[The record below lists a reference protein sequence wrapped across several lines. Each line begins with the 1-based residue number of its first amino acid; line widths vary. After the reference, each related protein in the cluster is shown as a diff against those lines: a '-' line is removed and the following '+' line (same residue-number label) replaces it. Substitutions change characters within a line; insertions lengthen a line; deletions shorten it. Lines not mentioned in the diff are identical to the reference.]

1 MQLDKTKLF
10 GILHDPASGQAIQRQ
25 VRITKVGFG
34 MPSGPDVHAFIDPKG
49 KWTVEVGVYDG
60 ERGKRRP
67 DVKKFENRTE
77 AEAAYNLARRSAAD
91 RKYPR
96 KFNYFVFLKM
106 RSDGNYWHDFDAIE
120 QHGPVPSEIDVVFLA
135 NEPFEFGMQWYTK
148 AELKCH
154 GDGENALRRNELAET
169 PDEKK
174 LAQLAVSR
182 GEKFF
187 EIEAGCYSHGCSY
200 AKGQGDKA
208 PLCKPHGR
216 LFFQL
221 LNSPRIGG
229 TCSFDTTGFRS
240 IQQLYSCIQQIK
252 AMTGRG
258 DVSAGM
264 VQGIPLKLVLR
275 PYKTSHNGT
284 PSIQYGVAL
293 ELRAKTPVELM
304 RLLHGYADEFRE
316 AARLGEP
323 AKQITA
329 PAPVEP
335 EDEAPANPDAD
346 APAMA
351 AEFYPED
358 GPDGPDAEDDQPY
371 ETGEYEDAEPVPT
384 PEIQMPQRA
393 SEAARAPV
401 DAERQAFLSL
411 PIAAR
416 ILKFGEL
423 KNRLVR
429 ACGGSGGEAEYHRL
443 LKEIGGVE
451 KSNQFKTAEDT
462 WQTYAKLC
470 AMVANIEE
478 SLKREAPA
486 EEYQGTF

>member
-10 GILHDPASGQAIQRQ
+10 GILHDAGTGQAIQRQ

-34 MPSGPDVHAFIDPKG
+34 MPSGPDVHAFIDPTG
-49 KWTVEVGVYDG
+49 KWTVEVGVY
-60 ERGKRRP
+60 ENGKRRSNAT
-67 DVKKFENRTE
+67 KFADRVE
-77 AEAAYNLARRSAAD
+77 AEKAYNLARKAAAE

-106 RSDGNYWHDFDAIE
+106 RADGNYWHDFDAIE
-120 QHGPVPSEIDVVFLA
+120 QHGPMPSEIDVVFLA

-154 GDGENALRRNELAET
+154 GDGVNALRRNELAAT
-169 PDEKK
+169 PEEKK
-174 LAQLAVSR
+174 LAQAAVAA

-187 EIEAGCYSHGCSY
+187 DIVNGCYSRSCPY
-200 AKGQGDKA
+200 AKSQDDKA
-208 PLCKPHGR
+208 PVCKPHGR

-229 TCSFDTTGFRS
+229 TCTFDTTGFRS
-240 IQQLYSCIQQIK
+240 IQQLFSCIQQIK
-252 AMTGRG
+252 TMTGRG
-258 DVSAGM
+258 DAAVGT

-275 PYKTSHNGT
+275 PYKTSHNGV

-304 RLLHGYADEFRE
+304 KLLHGYADGFRE

-323 AKQITA
+323 ARQIAA
-329 PAPVEP
+329 PSVEV
-335 EDEAPANPDAD
+335 EDDPPANPDAD

-358 GPDGPDAEDDQPY
+358 GPDGEDPPY
-371 ETGEYEDAEPVPT
+371 EGEYEDAEPIPQT
-384 PEIQMPQRA
+384 EIQMPRRA
-393 SEAARAPV
+393 SESQ
-401 DAERQAFLSL
+401 DDERKQFLGL

-416 ILKFGEL
+416 IQKFGEL
-423 KNRLVR
+423 KLRLVK
-429 ACGGSGGEAEYHRL
+429 ACGGAAGEAEYCRIL
-443 LKEIGGVE
+443 EQCDVK
-451 KSNQFKTAEDT
+451 KSNQFKTAEEA
-462 WQTYAKLC
+462 WKAYCIVRA
-470 AMVANIEE
+470 AVAEIEA
-478 SLKREAPA
+478 LKPEGATA
-486 EEYQGTF
+486 